1 MAKGLR
7 IPASP
12 EYRRKV
18 AREAAA
24 HKRAYQRWLK
34 DPVAQA
40 EHAAACARH
49 QERCKQERLHRAR
62 AEPGRHAA
70 VIRAWIADI
79 RHSEARR
86 PARSVLRK
94 SLREPIRD
102 QWRMRRAAQ
111 ADLRLLEAQ
120 S

>member
-1 MAKGLR
+1 MGKGLR

-24 HKRAYQRWLK
+24 HKRAYQRWLN

-49 QERCKQERLHRAR
+49 HERCKQERLREAR
-62 AEPGRHAA
+62 AEPGRIAA
-70 VIRAWIADI
+70 VIRTWIEDI

-86 PARSVLRK
+86 RASQLRK
-94 SLREPIRD
+94 ILREPIRD
-102 QWRMRRAAQ
+102 QWRRRRAAQ
-111 ADLRLLEAQ
+111 SYLRLLEAQ